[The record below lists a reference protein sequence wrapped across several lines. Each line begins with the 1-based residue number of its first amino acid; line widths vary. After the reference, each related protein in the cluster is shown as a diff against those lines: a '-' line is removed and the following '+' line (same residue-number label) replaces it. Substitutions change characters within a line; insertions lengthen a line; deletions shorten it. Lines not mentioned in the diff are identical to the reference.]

1 MRVTPAHS
9 VLCVIDVQEKII
21 PTIPTGQHVITEC
34 CRLVEAADLFDIPIL
49 FTEQYPKGLGQTVE
63 PLSSKIKN
71 QKSLEKL
78 SFSCCGTPTF
88 LDQISSD
95 VETLIVCGI
104 ETHICVAQTVL
115 DALQTGFRVSIA
127 VDAVGSHRENDHTVA
142 LRRLEGSG
150 AVLSTTE
157 AILFELCETA
167 ENPVFKRMQQLVAR

>member
-71 QKSLEKL
+71 QKSLEKI

-115 DALQTGFRVSIA
+115 DALQTGFRVYIA
-127 VDAVGSHRENDHTVA
+127 VDAVGSYREHDHTVA

-150 AVLSTTE
+150 AVLTTTE
-157 AILFELCETA
+157 AILFELCGTA
-167 ENPVFKRMQQLVAR
+167 ENPAFKRMQQLVAR

>member
-9 VLCVIDVQEKII
+9 ILCVIDVQEKII
-21 PTIPTGQHVITEC
+21 PTIPTGQTVITEC
-34 CRLVEAADLFDIPIL
+34 CRLVEAADLFDMPII
-49 FTEQYPKGLGQTVE
+49 FTEQYPKGLGQTVK
-63 PLSSKIKN
+63 PIASKLQN
-71 QKSLEKL
+71 RKSFEKL
-78 SFSCCGTPTF
+78 SFSCCGTPAF
-88 LDQISSD
+88 LDQIPPD

-104 ETHICVAQTVL
+104 ETHICIAQTVL

-127 VDAVGSHRENDHTVA
+127 VDAVGSHREYDHTVA

-167 ENPVFKRMQQLVAR
+167 ENPFFKRMQQLVAR

>member
-115 DALQTGFRVSIA
+115 DALQTGFRVYIA
-127 VDAVGSHRENDHTVA
+127 VDAVGSHRKHDHTVA

-150 AVLSTTE
+150 AVLTTTE
-157 AILFELCETA
+157 AILFELCGTA
-167 ENPVFKRMQQLVAR
+167 ENPAFKRMQQLVAR